1 MKRKIIPTL
10 LALALTASL
19 APAAFAA
26 APPSPCYPTSVTR
39 SEDGAQIR
47 KVYDL
52 GPEEDPAGIS
62 RSDFQQE
69 GFHYTLTDLLKQ
81 EAPEREER
89 FHTETVTLDSKSKDM
104 ESVLALLPA
113 QREFTTEDGL
123 TGVLTL
129 KLDTVKVEV
138 AGYGSS
144 TRQVSATRSYPNLA
158 GQDTSF
164 IPKTIEDGGRTLE
177 LATINWQ
184 ADNTANV
191 DGYEMA
197 NRYTAVVTYTGTATS
212 SYVKGYTVT
221 AEYSGTVS
229 KIALNKVRYVAMF
242 EGTPLNPV
250 EPEPD
255 PTPAITE
262 TPDAPP
268 APAIQFH
275 WAYVLV
281 PLGVI
286 ALAGAGVGGALIIKK
301 RRENETEM
309 EDDRYA
315 PPGAG
320 RGHGSAKPRGEG
332 ADAGAQGAWHSVSG
346 GHGHHRKPGGLRLN
360 SKRAAACRPLSLSG
374 EV

>member
-1 MKRKIIPTL
+1 MKRKIIPCL
-10 LALALTASL
+10 LALALSASL
-19 APAAFAA
+19 APSVLAAS
-26 APPSPCYPTSVTR
+26 PPAVCYPSSVTR

-47 KVYDL
+47 KVYEL
-52 GPEEDPAGIS
+52 GPGEDPAGIP
-62 RSDFQQE
+62 RSDFEQE

-81 EAPEREER
+81 EAPEQEER
-89 FHTETVTLDSKSKDM
+89 FHTENVTLNSKSKDM
-104 ESVLALLPA
+104 ETVLSLLPA
-113 QREFTTEDGL
+113 EKEFTTEDGL
-123 TGVLTL
+123 SGTLSL
-129 KLDTVKVEV
+129 KLDSINVEI

-144 TRQVSATRSYPNLA
+144 TKQVSATRSYPNLA

-177 LATINWQ
+177 LSTINWQ
-184 ADNTANV
+184 TDNAANV

-197 NRYTAVVTYTGTATS
+197 NRYTAVVTYTGTTTS

-262 TPDAPP
+262 TPDAPQ

-275 WAYVLV
+275 WGYVLV
-281 PLGVI
+281 PLGVV
-286 ALAGAGVGGALIIKK
+286 ALAGTGIGVALFIKK
-301 RRENETEM
+301 RREVGYESE
-309 EDDRYA
+309 EDN
-315 PPGAG
+315 
-320 RGHGSAKPRGEG
+320 
-332 ADAGAQGAWHSVSG
+332 Q
-346 GHGHHRKPGGLRLN
+346 
-360 SKRAAACRPLSLSG
+360 
-374 EV
+374 